1 MSKVKR
7 ICTKLAL
14 LDNETS
20 TDDFTNLAL
29 LDNETS
35 PEDLY
40 KTGTPRQ

>member
-1 MSKVKR
+1 MRQVEDF
-7 ICTKLAL
+7 TNLAL

-20 TDDFTNLAL
+20 PEDFTNLAL